1 MINYVRKVE
10 ETVSN
15 WPGVSVS
22 FDGRE
27 FVFGVP
33 KSGTCILAGSLIIPF
48 PRSIRD
54 VLLAEGR
61 SKFFHSVLSKEK
73 CEMENMKAVRV
84 HNYGGPEVLRFEDA
98 PCPTPGSSELL
109 IRVHAASVNPID
121 WKIRAGYMK
130 DYIPLPLPFIP
141 GWDVSGVVE
150 AVGSGVTKFKK
161 GDEVYAR
168 PDVAAHGSGAY
179 AEYVVAKETETA
191 LKPKSID
198 HVHAATI
205 PVGAVTAW
213 RALFDAAG
221 LKEGQKVLIHGAAGG
236 VGSFAVQLAKWK
248 GAYVIGTASTRNQA
262 FLRQLGVDE
271 PIDYEKAR
279 FEDVVHDVDVVF
291 DPIGGDTQKRSW
303 KVLKKGGILV
313 SIVGPPSEGEAV
325 KHGVRSAF
333 LSAQGGSSLLAEL
346 ATLVDSGKIKPIV
359 ETVLP
364 LSEAIHAHELSETGH
379 ARGKIVLKVA

>member
-1 MINYVRKVE
+1 
-10 ETVSN
+10 
-15 WPGVSVS
+15 
-22 FDGRE
+22 
-27 FVFGVP
+27 
-33 KSGTCILAGSLIIPF
+33 
-48 PRSIRD
+48 
-54 VLLAEGR
+54 
-61 SKFFHSVLSKEK
+61 
-73 CEMENMKAVRV
+73 MENMKAVRV

-98 PCPTPGSSELL
+98 PRPTPSSGELL

-121 WKIRAGYMK
+121 WKVRAGYMK
-130 DYIPLPLPFIP
+130 DYIPLPLPFIQ

-168 PDVAAHGSGAY
+168 PDVTAHGSGAY
-179 AEYVVAKETETA
+179 AEYVVTKETETA

-198 HVHAATI
+198 HVHATTI

-248 GAYVIGTASTRNQA
+248 GAHVIGTASGRNQA
-262 FLRQLGVDE
+262 FLRELGVDE
-271 PIDYEKAR
+271 PIDYERTR
-279 FEDVVHDVDVVF
+279 FEDVVHDVDVVL
-291 DPIGGDTQKRSW
+291 DTLAGDIQNRSW

-313 SIVGPPSEGEAV
+313 SIVAPPSADEAA
-325 KHGVRSAF
+325 KHSVRSAF
-333 LSAQGGSSLLAEL
+333 FSAHPSSSQLSEIAK
-346 ATLVDSGKIKPIV
+346 LVDAGKLKSVV

-364 LSEAIHAHELSETGH
+364 LSDARRAHELNETGH
-379 ARGKIVLKVA
+379 ARGKTVLKVA